1 MTVRKET
8 EESIEEIPEEFSTAV
23 KEKYSEIEEF
33 CDDAEH
39 FENVVNE
46 LVLFEIVLGQ
56 INQIYSDT
64 LYNKSS
70 GTLIDAATQ
79 AVETLRISFSDE
91 FVSQTL
97 EKKELT
103 SLPDLPLA
111 ISWITE
117 SHLNLIKQLFTE
129 DYVREVMEP
138 SYLKIAEAIV
148 EVSGNQQENVED
160 IEVTLPGEEETPAS

>member
-79 AVETLRISFSDE
+79 AVETLRVSFSDE